1 MATMDDLLAQLHAL
15 ASPDNV
21 VGMARFGIVG
31 GQRLGIAMPELRR
44 IAKAAGR
51 DHALALALW
60 ATGIPEARIVASLV
74 DDPRAVTEPQMER
87 WVADFDSWDV
97 CDQVCMNLFDKTPL
111 AWQKVRD
118 WAERDEEFVKRAA
131 FALLAS
137 IAWHDKTAD
146 DQQFTQAL
154 PLIVGA
160 STDPRNYVKKAVSW
174 ALRTIGKR
182 NAHLNQAAIQTAQEL
197 AQLDSQ
203 AARWVARDAQRELI
217 SDAVQKRIGQVTG

>member
-1 MATMDDLLAQLHAL
+1 
-15 ASPDNV
+15 
-21 VGMARFGIVG
+21 MARFGIVG
-31 GQRLGIAMPELRR
+31 AQRLGIAMPKLRG

-51 DHALALALW
+51 EHTLALALW

-74 DDPRAVTEPQMER
+74 DDPRAVTEPQMEQ
-87 WVADFDSWDV
+87 WAADLDSWDV

-118 WAERDEEFVKRAA
+118 WADRDEEFVRRAA

-137 IAWHDKTAD
+137 IAWHDKAAD

-154 PLIVGA
+154 PLIVRA
-160 STDPRNYVKKAVSW
+160 ATDQRNYVKKAVSW

-182 NAHLNQAAIQTAQEL
+182 NARLNLAARQTAQEL
-197 AQLDSQ
+197 EQLDSK
-203 AARWVARDAQRELI
+203 AARWIARDVLRELAG
-217 SDAVQKRIGQVTG
+217 DAVQKRIGQVTG